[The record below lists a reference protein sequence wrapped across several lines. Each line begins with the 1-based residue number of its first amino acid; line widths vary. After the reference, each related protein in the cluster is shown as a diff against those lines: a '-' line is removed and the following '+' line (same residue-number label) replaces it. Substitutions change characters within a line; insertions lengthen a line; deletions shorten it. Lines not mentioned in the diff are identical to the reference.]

1 MSVAAQVNQEVHQQ
15 SEEAQ
20 FIVDHYDLLE
30 LMTVNAATG
39 LGTRYT
45 RCVTVTEEW
54 RIFAAYVVAGGI
66 LLSLLLIVVTVTTG
80 FRYAKKIEQRVSTPS
95 GSLSSIS
102 QIWSEALVGRLV
114 RCSHIFA
121 FLVFRNCSSRFC
133 HKRASMLGDPDV
145 PLPRLW
151 QAWCLVP
158 VLSMYGTLVLVLL
171 AGIYMQ
177 FE

>member
-1 MSVAAQVNQEVHQQ
+1 MS
-15 SEEAQ
+15 
-20 FIVDHYDLLE
+20 
-30 LMTVNAATG
+30 
-39 LGTRYT
+39 
-45 RCVTVTEEW
+45 EEW

-66 LLSLLLIVVTVTTG
+66 LLSLLFIFVIVTTG
-80 FRYAKKIEQRVSTPS
+80 FRYAKKIEQRVSTHS
-95 GSLSSIS
+95 GGLSTIS

-121 FLVFRNCSSRFC
+121 FLVFRNCSSPFC
-133 HKRASMLGDPDV
+133 YKRASMLGDPDV

-158 VLSMYGTLVLVLL
+158 VLSMYGTLAVVLL

-177 FE
+177 LE